1 MPPVFRCV
9 RMRHS
14 AAHGTE
20 GRAQQGPPFYVQSVK
35 KRISQVQYQGS
46 SLGAAHSPAYC
57 SSSAQV
63 FRASGVTVML

>member
-14 AAHGTE
+14 AAHSTRKG
-20 GRAQQGPPFYVQSVK
+20 GPNRARPSVQSVK

-46 SLGAAHSPAYC
+46 SLGAANSPAYC